1 MKIKTRVKAGGVDS
15 ENTGK
20 PPLKADEIEGE
31 NQTMSRG
38 LKVKTNVKAGVGGGS
53 CPDWGCGTNHNQ
65 TVAKGL
71 KVKTGVKAGPQP
83 SDGGGGPS
91 LNR

>member
-1 MKIKTRVKAGGVDS
+1 MKIKTNVKAGRVS
-15 ENTGK
+15 ANH
-20 PPLKADEIEGE
+20 
-31 NQTMSRG
+31 NQKVARG
-38 LKVKTNVKAGVGGGS
+38 LKVKTNVKVG
-53 CPDWGCGTNHNQ
+53 DMTQQHNQ